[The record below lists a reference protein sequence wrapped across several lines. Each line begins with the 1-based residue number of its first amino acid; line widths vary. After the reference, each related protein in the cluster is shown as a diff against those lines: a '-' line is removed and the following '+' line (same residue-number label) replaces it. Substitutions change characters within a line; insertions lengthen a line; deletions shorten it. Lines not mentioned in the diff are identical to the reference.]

1 MISRIAALGAALGLA
16 LTGLAVG
23 TASASTGL
31 SHTVAISGNL
41 DNGGHGYWSRLDYNR
56 TAHISKGSTEDTW
69 NVLLKDSG
77 SFRTMP
83 GTRSPGAGVPITR
96 AEPGSFY
103 GTFQFVV
110 TSKTAPTRALVRQAY
125 NFRCNPAVP
134 NRGDCSGMPQPTSNW
149 PALYFGKDAQVAAG
163 AWSWSY
169 RTCAERRTDGSGGS
183 SGDITGK
190 RCSVKVTADAP
201 TVTSPD
207 CGETRGRLTIPSD
220 RGVTYVAYG
229 KRFRTT
235 KSGAH
240 AVWPGTYKV
249 VAKAKDGYRLYGR
262 TSWTL
267 TVNAPAACP
276 TPTPTPTVSPSPTPT
291 VEPTVTPTIVEVTP
305 VEPTLEQAT
314 CATEGIS
321 RITIPDVKGV
331 IYKSAS
337 GEVLQDRYTVQPG
350 EVTVKAEAAEGY
362 VLKDGAKA
370 EWTFVVNDPPAVCP
384 GPQGEDGED
393 GEDGQ
398 DGRDGIVVN
407 GVRTPTRI
415 DTGLGGT
422 A

>member
-1 MISRIAALGAALGLA
+1 MISRIAALGTALGLA

-56 TAHISKGSTEDTW
+56 TVHISKGTAEDTW

-134 NRGDCSGMPQPTSNW
+134 NRGDCSGMPQATGNW
-149 PALYFGKDAQVAAG
+149 PALYFGQGATVAAG
-163 AWSWSY
+163 AWNWSY
-169 RTCAERRTDGSGGS
+169 RTCAERWTNGSGGS

-201 TVTSPD
+201 TVTHPACD
-207 CGETRGRLTIPSD
+207 ETRGRLTIPSD
-220 RGVTYVAYG
+220 RGVSYVAYG
-229 KRFRTT
+229 KRFRTSKPGT
-235 KSGAH
+235 H
-240 AVWPGTYKV
+240 AVWPGTFKV

-267 TVNAPAACP
+267 TVNAPASCP
-276 TPTPTPTVSPSPTPT
+276 TPTPTPTASPTVSPTPDPSPT
-291 VEPTVTPTIVEVTP
+291 VEPTVPEVTP
-305 VEPTLEQAT
+305 EAPVVEQST
-314 CATEGIS
+314 CATEGVA
-321 RITIPDVKGV
+321 RITIPEVEGV
-331 IYKSAS
+331 VYKTG
-337 GEVLQDRYTVQPG
+337 GEVVEADRYVVEPG
-350 EVTVKAEAAEGY
+350 EVEVTAAAADGYRLAEDA
-362 VLKDGAKA
+362 VN
-370 EWTFVVNDPPAVCP
+370 EWSFEVNEPPASCP
-384 GPQGEDGED
+384 DAPGGDDEGDDET
-393 GEDGQ
+393 
-398 DGRDGIVVN
+398 VVN